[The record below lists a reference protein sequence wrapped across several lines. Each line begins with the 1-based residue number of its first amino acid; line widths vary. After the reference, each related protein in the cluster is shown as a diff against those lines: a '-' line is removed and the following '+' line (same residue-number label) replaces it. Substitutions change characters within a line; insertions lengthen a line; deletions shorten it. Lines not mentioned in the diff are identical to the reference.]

1 MILPGMYENLIVK
14 NAQYKRSLYYDLLTS
29 ANFLSFSDSD
39 SDSSSK
45 LKQGNNVKKES
56 MPPGTSGV
64 TGKKA
69 RSMQSS
75 SAALEASNIKNY
87 HSSPSNSRV
96 SVRTI
101 FCFK

>member
-1 MILPGMYENLIVK
+1 M
-14 NAQYKRSLYYDLLTS
+14 
-29 ANFLSFSDSD
+29 SFSDSD

-45 LKQGNNVKKES
+45 LKPGKNIKES
-56 MPPGTSGV
+56 MHPGTSGV

-69 RSMQSS
+69 GSMQSS

-87 HSSPSNSRV
+87 NHSSPSHSRV

>member
-1 MILPGMYENLIVK
+1 M
-14 NAQYKRSLYYDLLTS
+14 
-29 ANFLSFSDSD
+29 SFSDSD

-45 LKQGNNVKKES
+45 LKHGNNVNKES
-56 MPPGTSGV
+56 TPPGTSGV

-69 RSMQSS
+69 GSMQSS

-87 HSSPSNSRV
+87 NHSSPSHSRV